1 MNTAVLPAPRIFER
15 QWTPEQLLRAA
26 EAGRDAEEHSEYR
39 SAARAMARRAQ
50 AIDLPRIRSLVSSV
64 MGGTAGTYYICA
76 SLQGAHLAISF
87 PDLFTGRQLELLLA
101 PLAAVELCDQ
111 AGTRVSTAA

>member
-15 QWTPEQLLRAA
+15 PWTREQLLRAA

-50 AIDLPRIRSLVSSV
+50 AIDLPRIRSLVSTV

-76 SLQGAHLAISF
+76 SLQSAHLAISF
-87 PDLFTGRQLELLLA
+87 PDLFTRRQLELLLA
-101 PLAAVELCDQ
+101 PLTAVERSSEDSRR
-111 AGTRVSTAA
+111 ASTAA